1 MSAIT
6 GFVSLAFW
14 NGQRSKLDIA
24 LLLNLFRFAIQTI
37 SICLILDSWIN
48 VNQLFKLSLTRSVF
62 SFTEYKYLPHLQG
75 SISLHNEGTQNLYL
89 KS

>member
-1 MSAIT
+1 MFAIT

-14 NGQRSKLDIA
+14 NGQRLKLDI

-48 VNQLFKLSLTRSVF
+48 VNQLFTLSLTRSVF

-75 SISLHNEGTQNLYL
+75 SISLHNEGTQILQL